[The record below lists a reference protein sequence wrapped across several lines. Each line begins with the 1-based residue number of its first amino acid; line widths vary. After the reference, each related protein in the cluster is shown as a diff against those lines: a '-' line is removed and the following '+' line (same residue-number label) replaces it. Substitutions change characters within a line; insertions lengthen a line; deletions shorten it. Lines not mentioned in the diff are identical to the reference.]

1 MELIVTLAML
11 WGMYN
16 FASLIFSSAKKQPV
30 KKRTAFRKS
39 TYSSTARTSHSA
51 KKASSYTPKPPAP
64 TPEKQKASPAKKTG
78 SVRSHRT
85 YSGPLFAQA
94 GEKGKLF
101 GFADKSG
108 IHELDGPFA
117 IIDLET
123 SGFNPPESKILEIA
137 ILKIDRDGNE
147 IDRFETL
154 INPEDGNVGRT
165 DIHGIE
171 LKMLSGAPTFDEASG
186 RILELIQGSIIVAHN
201 ARFEENFLA
210 YELNEAG
217 HDLDLIPALDTL
229 WLARNTID
237 LPNYKLDTIINGF
250 NELIVDA
257 HTALGDVI
265 AVSKILPE
273 MLNRI
278 GQLYYPIAHPQLP
291 SASVPF
297 KTKTR

>member
-1 MELIVTLAML
+1 MELIITLAIL
-11 WGMYN
+11 WGMYK
-16 FASLIFSSAKKQPV
+16 FASMLFSSPKKQPV
-30 KKRTAFRKS
+30 KKRAAPRKS
-39 TYSSTARTSHSA
+39 TYSPTARTSPAKSA
-51 KKASSYTPKPPAP
+51 PSYTPKSPAP
-64 TPEKQKASPAKKTG
+64 TPAKPKAPPAKRASSTSG
-78 SVRSHRT
+78 NRT

-101 GFADKSG
+101 GFANKSG

-123 SGFNPPESKILEIA
+123 SGFNPPGSKILEIA

-147 IDRFETL
+147 LARFETL
-154 INPEDGNVGRT
+154 INPEDDNVGRT

-171 LKMLSGAPTFDEASG
+171 LRMLNGAPTFDEVSG
-186 RILELIQGSIIVAHN
+186 RILEIIQDSIIVAHN

-210 YELNEAG
+210 SELNEAG

-229 WLARNTID
+229 WLARNTIE
-237 LPNYKLDTIINGF
+237 LPNYKLDTVVNGF
-250 NELIVDA
+250 NERIIDA

-265 AVSKILPE
+265 AVAKILPE

-291 SASVPF
+291 IASVPF
-297 KTKTR
+297 KAKTR

>member
-1 MELIVTLAML
+1 M
-11 WGMYN
+11 
-16 FASLIFSSAKKQPV
+16 
-30 KKRTAFRKS
+30 KKRAAPRKS
-39 TYSSTARTSHSA
+39 TYSSTARTSSPT
-51 KKASSYTPKPPAP
+51 KRASTYTPK
-64 TPEKQKASPAKKTG
+64 TG
-78 SVRSHRT
+78 SPTRTKPRATYTKKVSSSTGDRT

-101 GFADKSG
+101 GFADING
-108 IHELDGPFA
+108 NYELNGPFA

-147 IDRFETL
+147 LDRFETL
-154 INPEDGNVGRT
+154 IDPEDGNVGRT

-171 LKMLSGAPTFDEASG
+171 MRMLNGAPTFDEVSG
-186 RILELIQGSIIVAHN
+186 RILELIQDSIVVAHN

-210 YELNEAG
+210 SEFNEAG
-217 HDLDLIPALDTL
+217 HDLELIPALDTL
-229 WLARNTID
+229 WLARKTIE
-237 LPNYKLDTIINGF
+237 LPNYKLNTVVTSF
-250 NELIVDA
+250 NERIIDS
-257 HTALGDVI
+257 HTALGDVV

-278 GQLYYPIAHPQLP
+278 GQLHYPIAHPRLP

-297 KTKTR
+297 KVKTR